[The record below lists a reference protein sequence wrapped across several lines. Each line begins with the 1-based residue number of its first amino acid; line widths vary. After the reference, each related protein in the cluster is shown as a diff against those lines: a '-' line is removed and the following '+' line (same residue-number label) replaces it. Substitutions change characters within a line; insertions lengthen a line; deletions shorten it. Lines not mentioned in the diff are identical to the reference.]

1 MKIAHTQILLC
12 SFAAIAFGSGCS
24 GLRPGTVAP
33 EFTLASLAGGDVSLS
48 QFKGRPVV
56 LTYFA
61 TW

>member
-1 MKIAHTQILLC
+1 MNTAYNRILYC
-12 SFAAIAFGSGCS
+12 SLALLACGSGCS
-24 GLRPGTVAP
+24 GLRPGATAP
-33 EFTLASLAGGDVSLS
+33 DFTLVSLAGEDVSLL

>member
-1 MKIAHTQILLC
+1 MKNAHARILLC
-12 SFAAIAFGSGCS
+12 SLAALACGGGCS

-33 EFTLASLAGGDVSLS
+33 GFTLASLGGEDVSLS